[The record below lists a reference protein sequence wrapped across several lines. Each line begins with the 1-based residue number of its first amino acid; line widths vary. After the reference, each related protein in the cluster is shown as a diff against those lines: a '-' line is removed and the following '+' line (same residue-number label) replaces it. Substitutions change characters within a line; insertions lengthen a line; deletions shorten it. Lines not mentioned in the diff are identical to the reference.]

1 MDEEPGHRNSKG
13 KTSYIAV
20 TESGRQNLLLP
31 SFQAMKTKKG
41 NMISSEGG
49 PVAQEI
55 RLPFLAQ
62 VILPCLVDK
71 ILTVN
76 TEVNYSLQCK
86 MMGYL

>member
-1 MDEEPGHRNSKG
+1 MG
-13 KTSYIAV
+13 KTSYIVV
-20 TESGRQNLLLP
+20 TESGRQSLLLP

-41 NMISSEGG
+41 NMISSESG

-55 RLPFLAQ
+55 RLPFLAR
-62 VILPCLVDK
+62 VTLPCLVDK

-76 TEVNYSLQCK
+76 IEVKYSLQCK